1 MLSVPQVMIQMTT
14 SDLMQ
19 VSQHLSPWGNGTCL
33 TLACLGH
40 GQLSWRDQQTTN
52 ETSAVSSTHFLSAPL
67 KSFLKGCLVL
77 LASDASLQCDTD
89 MLQKP
94 VTREEEEREEQEKRR
109 KEESTPLGIDLIR
122 SQVLHRAAQETC
134 H

>member
-1 MLSVPQVMIQMTT
+1 MLSVLQVLIQMTT

-19 VSQHLSPWGNGTCL
+19 VSQHLSPWGDGTCL
-33 TLACLGH
+33 ALACLGH

-77 LASDASLQCDTD
+77 LASDASLQCDTH
-89 MLQKP
+89 MLLNLSL
-94 VTREEEEREEQEKRR
+94 EKKR
-109 KEESTPLGIDLIR
+109 KEKNRRREGKKRLRLS
-122 SQVLHRAAQETC
+122 A
-134 H
+134 